1 MKSGIEYFRIKLLQ
15 QFLEAT
21 ARSRSGL
28 LTDLVN
34 KATDPV
40 IVMRRF
46 RMLRQ
51 LAEYESQIV
60 AKIQNFDTDDIL
72 DFSSDFLY
80 EIRYITNY
88 SS

>member
-1 MKSGIEYFRIKLLQ
+1 MKSGTEYFRIKLLQ

-21 ARSRSGL
+21 HKARTHL
-28 LTDLVN
+28 LADLVN

-40 IVMRRF
+40 ITMRRF
-46 RMLRQ
+46 RMLCQ

-60 AKIQNFDTDDIL
+60 AKIQKFDTDDGL
-72 DFSSDFLY
+72 DFDSTMFH
-80 EIRYITNY
+80 EIQYITNY

>member
-1 MKSGIEYFRIKLLQ
+1 MKSSTEYFRVKLLQ

-21 ARSRSGL
+21 AKSRTSL
-28 LTDLVN
+28 LADLVN

-60 AKIQNFDTDDIL
+60 AKIQNFDTDDVL
-72 DFSSDFLY
+72 DFSQNILC
-80 EIRYITNY
+80 EIQYITNY

>member
-72 DFSSDFLY
+72 DFSRDFIY
-80 EIRYITNY
+80 EIQFITNY

>member
-1 MKSGIEYFRIKLLQ
+1 MKSSIEYFRIKLLQ

-21 ARSRSGL
+21 AKSRSGL

-51 LAEYESQIV
+51 LADYESQIV
-60 AKIQNFDTDDIL
+60 AKIQNFDTDDVL
-72 DFSSDFLY
+72 DFSQNFMY
-80 EIRYITNY
+80 EIQYITHY